1 MQIYCVW
8 GESMRIAEYKQV
20 SARTEQRVIRHDAI
34 WDDNGN
40 IVAGE
45 WDETVEVQV
54 PVMGMVYR
62 DATPEEEAEFER
74 QREEMPEPEP
84 TAEERLHKLEP
95 RTDALEDT
103 TDDMILLMAD
113 LIGGM

>member
-1 MQIYCVW
+1 
-8 GESMRIAEYKQV
+8 MRIAEYKQV
-20 SARTEQRVIRHDAI
+20 STRAEQRVIHHDAI
-34 WDDNGN
+34 QDDNGN
-40 IVAGE
+40 VVANA

-62 DATPEEEAEFER
+62 DATPEEEAEFAR
-74 QREEMPEPEP
+74 QQEEMPEPDP
-84 TAEERLHKLEP
+84 TAEERLDKLEP

-113 LIGGM
+113 LIGGV

>member
-1 MQIYCVW
+1 
-8 GESMRIAEYKQV
+8 MRIAEYRKV
-20 SARTEQRVIRHDAI
+20 SMRTEQRVIHHDAI

-40 IVAGE
+40 IVANA

-62 DATPEEEAEFER
+62 DATPDEIAESER
-74 QREEMPEPEP
+74 QQAELPPPEP
-84 TAEERLHKLEP
+84 TPEERL
-95 RTDALEDT
+95 DALETT

-113 LIGGM
+113 LIGGV

>member
-1 MQIYCVW
+1 
-8 GESMRIAEYKQV
+8 MRIAEYKQI
-20 SARTEQRVIRHDAI
+20 STRTEQRVIHHAAEY
-34 WDDNGN
+34 DNDGN
-40 IVAGE
+40 IIAE
-45 WDETVEVQV
+45 AWDETVKVQV

-62 DATPEEEAEFER
+62 DATPEEEAEFELHKA
-74 QREEMPEPEP
+74 EIPEPEP
-84 TAEERLHKLEP
+84 TAEERLNKLEP

>member
-1 MQIYCVW
+1 
-8 GESMRIAEYKQV
+8 MRIAEYKQV
-20 SARTEQRVIRHDAI
+20 STRTEQRVIHHDAI

-74 QREEMPEPEP
+74 QQAELPPPEP
-84 TAEERLHKLEP
+84 TPEERL
-95 RTDALEDT
+95 DALETT

-113 LIGGM
+113 IIGGV

>member
-1 MQIYCVW
+1 MKINELVKICERIEQQIVHHP
-8 GESMRIAEYKQV
+8 AEYAEDGSV
-20 SARTEQRVIRHDAI
+20 TREA
-34 WDDNGN
+34 
-40 IVAGE
+40 
-45 WDETVEVQV
+45 WDETVEVEV

-62 DATPEEEAEFER
+62 DATPEEISEFER

-84 TAEERLHKLEP
+84 TPEERLDKLEP

>member
-1 MQIYCVW
+1 
-8 GESMRIAEYKQV
+8 MRIAEYKQV
-20 SARTEQRVIRHDAI
+20 STRTEQRVIHHDAL

-74 QREEMPEPEP
+74 QQAETPPPEP
-84 TAEERLHKLEP
+84 TPEERLA
-95 RTDALEDT
+95 ALETT

-113 LIGGM
+113 LIGGV

>member
-1 MQIYCVW
+1 
-8 GESMRIAEYKQV
+8 MRIAEYKQV
-20 SARTEQRVIRHDAI
+20 STRTEQRMIHHDAI

-74 QREEMPEPEP
+74 QQAETPPPEP
-84 TAEERLHKLEP
+84 TPEERL
-95 RTDALEDT
+95 DALETT

-113 LIGGM
+113 IIGGA

>member
-1 MQIYCVW
+1 MQIYGIW

-20 SARTEQRVIRHDAI
+20 STRTEQRVIHHDAI

-45 WDETVEVQV
+45 WDEAVEVEV

-74 QREEMPEPEP
+74 QKAELPEPEP
-84 TAEERLHKLEP
+84 TPEERL
-95 RTDALEDT
+95 DALETT

-113 LIGGM
+113 IIGGA

>member
-1 MQIYCVW
+1 MWINDLVKV
-8 GESMRIAEYKQV
+8 GE
-20 SARTEQRVIRHDAI
+20 RTEQRVIHHAAEYAEDGSIA
-34 WDDNGN
+34 
-40 IVAGE
+40 AE
-45 WDETVEVQV
+45 AWDETVEVQV
-54 PVMGMVYR
+54 PVMDTVCR

-74 QREEMPEPEP
+74 QKAEMPEPEH
-84 TAEERLHKLEP
+84 TAEERLNKLEP

>member
-1 MQIYCVW
+1 
-8 GESMRIAEYKQV
+8 MRIAEYKQV
-20 SARTEQRVIRHDAI
+20 STRTEQRVIHHDAL

-40 IVAGE
+40 IIAGE

-62 DATPEEEAEFER
+62 DATPEEISEFER
-74 QREEMPEPEP
+74 QQAEMPPPEP
-84 TAEERLHKLEP
+84 TPEERL
-95 RTDALEDT
+95 DALEDT

-113 LIGGM
+113 IIGGV

>member
-1 MQIYCVW
+1 
-8 GESMRIAEYKQV
+8 MRIAEYKQI
-20 SARTEQRVIRHDAI
+20 STRTEQRVIHHDAI

-54 PVMGMVYR
+54 PVMGMIYR

-74 QREEMPEPEP
+74 QQAELPPPEP
-84 TAEERLHKLEP
+84 TPEERL
-95 RTDALEDT
+95 DALETT

-113 LIGGM
+113 LIGGV

>member
-1 MQIYCVW
+1 
-8 GESMRIAEYKQV
+8 MRIAEYKQV
-20 SARTEQRVIRHDAI
+20 SSRTEQRVIHHDVI

-54 PVMGMVYR
+54 PVMGMAYR
-62 DATPEEEAEFER
+62 DATPEEISEFER
-74 QREEMPEPEP
+74 QQAETPPPEP
-84 TAEERLHKLEP
+84 TPEERLDKLEP

>member
-1 MQIYCVW
+1 
-8 GESMRIAEYKQV
+8 MRIAEYKQV
-20 SARTEQRVIRHDAI
+20 STRTEQRVIHHAAEYTEDGSIAREA
-34 WDDNGN
+34 
-40 IVAGE
+40 
-45 WDETVEVQV
+45 WDETVKVQV

-74 QREEMPEPEP
+74 QQAELPEPEP
-84 TAEERLHKLEP
+84 TAEDRLDKLEP

>member
-1 MQIYCVW
+1 
-8 GESMRIAEYKQV
+8 MRIAEYKQV
-20 SARTEQRVIRHDAI
+20 SARTEQRVIHHDAL
-34 WDDNGN
+34 WDDNCN
-40 IVAGE
+40 VVAGE

-62 DATPEEEAEFER
+62 DATREEIAEFER
-74 QREEMPEPEP
+74 QQAELHPPEP
-84 TAEERLHKLEP
+84 TPEERL
-95 RTDALEDT
+95 DALETT